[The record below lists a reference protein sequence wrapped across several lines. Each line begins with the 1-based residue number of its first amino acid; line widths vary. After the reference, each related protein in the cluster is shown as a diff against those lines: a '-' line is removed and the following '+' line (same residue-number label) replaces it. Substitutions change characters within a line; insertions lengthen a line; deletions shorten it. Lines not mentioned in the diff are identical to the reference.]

1 MTLARRSG
9 TAVKAYI
16 TILAA
21 LAALSSPALAG
32 DLSPALGGDTTVDV
46 TGERAFRSIAA
57 NAAGMSR
64 ARFTFGQQLF
74 NTVWEPAPGS
84 QPTTD
89 GLGPVFNRSAC
100 ADCHVNNGRGR
111 APDAPDEPMESILVR
126 ISLHG
131 EGPHGEPLGVP
142 GYGDQLQDRS
152 IDGVAAEGTA
162 HMTWE
167 TVPGEYADG
176 TPYSLRRPILNF
188 TALAFGELPGDTRV
202 SVRIAS
208 PLIGLGLLEAIPERT
223 LRDLADPDDEDQDGI
238 SGRINIVWD
247 AVNNREAVG
256 RFGWKANQPSVRQQN
271 AGAAIGDMGLTT
283 PVFPNDN
290 CADGQVAC
298 AQVAADVADSPEIMA
313 SFFDPLV
320 RYTQLVGVPRQRD
333 ADTPKVLAGLSMFNA
348 IGCSNC
354 HRPTLVTGDSELEE
368 LANQTIHPFT
378 DLLLHDLGLG
388 LADHRHDFLAT
399 GREWRT
405 APLWGIGLTL
415 DVSGFEAYLHDGRAR
430 TLSEAI
436 LWHGGEAEPVRE
448 AFRALNEAQR
458 DELLAFLQSI

>member
-1 MTLARRSG
+1 MKLFILIVAGLAIWTG
-9 TAVKAYI
+9 TI
-16 TILAA
+16 
-21 LAALSSPALAG
+21 SAG
-32 DLSPALGGDTTVDV
+32 EQSPALGGDTTVAV

-57 NAAGMSR
+57 NATGMSR

-100 ADCHVNNGRGR
+100 SDCHINNGRGR
-111 APDAPDEPMESILVR
+111 APDTPDDPMESILVR
-126 ISLHG
+126 ISLYE
-131 EGPHGEPLGVP
+131 EGPNGEPLGVP

-152 IDGVAAEGTA
+152 IDGVPAEGTA
-162 HMTWE
+162 RIHWE
-167 TVPGEYADG
+167 DVQGEYADG
-176 TPYSLRRPILNF
+176 TPYTLRQPVLSIDE
-188 TALAFGELPGDTRV
+188 LAFGKLPSGTRT

-208 PLIGLGLLEAIPERT
+208 PLIGLGLLEAIPEQT
-223 LRDLADPDDEDQDGI
+223 LRDLADPGDEDQDGI
-238 SGRINIVWD
+238 SGRVNIVWD
-247 AVNNREAVG
+247 AVNSRKAVG

-290 CADGQVAC
+290 CADGQTSC
-298 AQVAADVADSPEIMA
+298 MQVAADVAASPEIMA

-320 RYTQLVGVPRQRD
+320 RYTQLVGVPMQRD
-333 ADTPKVLAGLSMFNA
+333 AGAPEVVAGQTLFNA
-348 IGCSNC
+348 IGCSGC
-354 HRPTLVTGDSELEE
+354 HRQTLVTGDSELAE

-378 DLLLHDLGLG
+378 DLLLHDLGMG
-388 LADHRHDFLAT
+388 LADHRHDFLAN

-405 APLWGIGLTL
+405 PPLWGIGLTL

-436 LWHGGEAEPVRE
+436 LWHGGEAESQRE
-448 AFRALNEAQR
+448 AFRTLSEAQR